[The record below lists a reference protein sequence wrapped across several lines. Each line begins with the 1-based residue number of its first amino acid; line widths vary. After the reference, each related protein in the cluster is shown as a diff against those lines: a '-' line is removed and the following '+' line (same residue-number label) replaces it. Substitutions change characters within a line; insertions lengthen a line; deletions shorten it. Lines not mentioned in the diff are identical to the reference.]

1 LTQILLVDDEQLI
14 TDSLSYS
21 LKREGF
27 EVDIAA
33 DGLSA
38 IKAVEE
44 TLPDLIVLDL
54 MLPDISGFEVCR
66 RLRTFT
72 TTPVIMLTA
81 RGEEIDRVL
90 GLEVGADDYLA
101 KPFSFR
107 ELLARIQAML
117 RRVQLDRQV
126 PQSQHVAM
134 GQLSMDPVAR
144 RVYKGDQEVQLSARE
159 FDLLA
164 ILMKNAGRAMNRD
177 ELIKLVWGDDWV
189 GDPRTLDVHVR
200 WLRLKIEE
208 DPASPQF
215 IQTVRGYGYRF
226 AGQRSWHSPMKFA
239 RSLNSRLV
247 LSHLAVSLVSIAL
260 MAGFAGRFIFQAAIG
275 ETEHNLQ
282 GLAFA
287 AGNALELPLQ
297 ELSEG
302 TIDKQYI
309 QDMMSR
315 MFADTPEMQ
324 FTVYQP
330 DGFPLVDSSNSLP
343 RARTGLTRQK

>member
-1 LTQILLVDDEQLI
+1 MTLILLVDDEQLI

-27 EVDIAA
+27 DVATVA
-33 DGLSA
+33 DGISA

-44 TLPDLIVLDL
+44 LDPDLIVLDL

-66 RLRTFT
+66 RVRAFT

-107 ELLARIQAML
+107 ELLARLQAML
-117 RRVQLDRQV
+117 RRVQLDRQTTQ
-126 PQSQHVAM
+126 PQIISTR
-134 GQLSMDPVAR
+134 QLNLDPVAR
-144 RVYKGDQEVQLSARE
+144 RVWKGDQELQLSARE

-164 ILMKNAGRAMNRD
+164 VLMKNIGRAMSRD

-208 DPASPQF
+208 DPASPEF

-226 AGQRSWHSPMKFA
+226 AGP
-239 RSLNSRLV
+239 
-247 LSHLAVSLVSIAL
+247 
-260 MAGFAGRFIFQAAIG
+260 
-275 ETEHNLQ
+275 E
-282 GLAFA
+282 
-287 AGNALELPLQ
+287 ELP
-297 ELSEG
+297 
-302 TIDKQYI
+302 
-309 QDMMSR
+309 
-315 MFADTPEMQ
+315 
-324 FTVYQP
+324 
-330 DGFPLVDSSNSLP
+330 
-343 RARTGLTRQK
+343 

>member
-1 LTQILLVDDEQLI
+1 LARILLVDDEQLI

-33 DGLSA
+33 DGISA
-38 IKAVEE
+38 IQAVEE
-44 TLPDLIVLDL
+44 TRPDLIVLDL

-117 RRVQLDRQV
+117 RRVQLDRQT
-126 PQSQHVAM
+126 PQPQHVSM

-164 ILMKNAGRAMNRD
+164 ILMKNAGRAMSRD

-208 DPASPQF
+208 DPATPQF
-215 IQTVRGYGYRF
+215 IQTVRGFGYRF
-226 AGQRSWHSPMKFA
+226 AGQEE
-239 RSLNSRLV
+239 
-247 LSHLAVSLVSIAL
+247 LA
-260 MAGFAGRFIFQAAIG
+260 
-275 ETEHNLQ
+275 
-282 GLAFA
+282 
-287 AGNALELPLQ
+287 
-297 ELSEG
+297 
-302 TIDKQYI
+302 
-309 QDMMSR
+309 
-315 MFADTPEMQ
+315 
-324 FTVYQP
+324 
-330 DGFPLVDSSNSLP
+330 
-343 RARTGLTRQK
+343 

>member
-1 LTQILLVDDEQLI
+1 MALILLVDDEQLI
-14 TDSLSYS
+14 TNSLTYS

-27 EVDIAA
+27 DVANVA
-33 DGLSA
+33 DGISA

-44 TLPDLIVLDL
+44 LNPDLIVLDL

-72 TTPVIMLTA
+72 ATPVIMLTA

-126 PQSQHVAM
+126 SQPQPISTH
-134 GQLSMDPVAR
+134 QLSLDPVAR
-144 RVYKGDQEVQLSARE
+144 RTWRGDQELQLSARE
-159 FDLLA
+159 FDLLTV
-164 ILMKNAGRAMNRD
+164 LMKNAGRAMSRD

-208 DPASPQF
+208 DPASPQY

-226 AGQRSWHSPMKFA
+226 AGP
-239 RSLNSRLV
+239 
-247 LSHLAVSLVSIAL
+247 
-260 MAGFAGRFIFQAAIG
+260 
-275 ETEHNLQ
+275 E
-282 GLAFA
+282 
-287 AGNALELPLQ
+287 EL
-297 ELSEG
+297 
-302 TIDKQYI
+302 I
-309 QDMMSR
+309 
-315 MFADTPEMQ
+315 
-324 FTVYQP
+324 
-330 DGFPLVDSSNSLP
+330 
-343 RARTGLTRQK
+343 

>member
-1 LTQILLVDDEQLI
+1 MTLILLVDDEQLI
-14 TDSLSYS
+14 TDSLTYS

-27 EVDIAA
+27 EVASVA
-33 DGLSA
+33 DGISA

-44 TLPDLIVLDL
+44 LKPDLIVLDL

-107 ELLARIQAML
+107 ELLARLQAML
-117 RRVQLDRQV
+117 RRVQLDRQSV
-126 PQSQHVAM
+126 QPQLISTR
-134 GQLSMDPVAR
+134 QLNLDPIAR
-144 RVYKGDQEVQLSARE
+144 RVWKGDQELQLSTRE

-164 ILMKNAGRAMNRD
+164 ILMKNGGRAMSRD
-177 ELIKLVWGDDWV
+177 DLIKQVWGDDWV

-208 DPASPQF
+208 DPASPEF

-226 AGQRSWHSPMKFA
+226 AGSD
-239 RSLNSRLV
+239 
-247 LSHLAVSLVSIAL
+247 
-260 MAGFAGRFIFQAAIG
+260 
-275 ETEHNLQ
+275 
-282 GLAFA
+282 
-287 AGNALELPLQ
+287 
-297 ELSEG
+297 ELS
-302 TIDKQYI
+302 
-309 QDMMSR
+309 
-315 MFADTPEMQ
+315 
-324 FTVYQP
+324 
-330 DGFPLVDSSNSLP
+330 
-343 RARTGLTRQK
+343 